1 MKNKHILFLNSKTGN
16 YICTIAIGKSYYND
30 WKKFSKLSWI
40 KYCKKNDIGLII
52 IVRDLI
58 DKSNIYW
65 KKPNWQK
72 MLLGDYL
79 KNLKEIKINNVCY
92 LDTDI
97 LINYNSPNVFNY
109 HKKNK
114 ITLVSEVNNLPF
126 DLEYIKRKVSFFR
139 NKYYSSRYKLDS
151 AIFMNVKQ
159 KYKFQNLTPQ
169 KDYACT
175 GLIMFNL
182 TRFSNLMYNWF
193 FKYKK
198 NMKTLTGGGE
208 EPVMNYE
215 IFKTKK
221 VNLINYKFQALWFYE
236 MANNYTFLY
245 KYKNTNNSLF
255 KLCIEE
261 TLLNNYFLHFP
272 GSWYE
277 GNKWKIKNIFI
288 DKKTIKFT
296 KKFYKYLDK
305 KVQGNARGRVLPK

>member
-126 DLEYIKRKVSFFR
+126 DLEYIKKKSIFFEI
-139 NKYYSSRYKLDS
+139 N
-151 AIFMNVKQ
+151 I
-159 KYKFQNLTPQ
+159 TP
-169 KDYACT
+169 
-175 GLIMFNL
+175 
-182 TRFSNLMYNWF
+182 
-193 FKYKK
+193 
-198 NMKTLTGGGE
+198 
-208 EPVMNYE
+208 P
-215 IFKTKK
+215 
-221 VNLINYKFQALWFYE
+221 
-236 MANNYTFLY
+236 
-245 KYKNTNNSLF
+245 
-255 KLCIEE
+255 
-261 TLLNNYFLHFP
+261 LN
-272 GSWYE
+272 
-277 GNKWKIKNIFI
+277 
-288 DKKTIKFT
+288 
-296 KKFYKYLDK
+296 
-305 KVQGNARGRVLPK
+305 